1 MLVTAFLCPQF
12 QDDGSGGLEANNS
25 AISLAGAGRKL
36 ALGNTITP
44 GALRHPQ
51 GKQERNGTGM
61 ITVPY
66 YRKAGTMEAC
76 EPEIQQEIKKVR
88 EN

>member
-1 MLVTAFLCPQF
+1 M
-12 QDDGSGGLEANNS
+12 
-25 AISLAGAGRKL
+25 AGAGRKL

-66 YRKAGTMEAC
+66 YRKAGTVKEC
-76 EPEIQQEIKKVR
+76 ELEIQQEIKKR
-88 EN
+88 EQELKNRYES

>member
-12 QDDGSGGLEANNS
+12 QDDGSGSLEANNN
-25 AISLAGAGRKL
+25 AVSLAGAGRKL

-51 GKQERNGTGM
+51 GKQERNETGM

-66 YRKAGTMEAC
+66 YRKAGTMKAC
-76 EPEIQQEIKKVR
+76 EPETQQESKR
-88 EN
+88 ESEN